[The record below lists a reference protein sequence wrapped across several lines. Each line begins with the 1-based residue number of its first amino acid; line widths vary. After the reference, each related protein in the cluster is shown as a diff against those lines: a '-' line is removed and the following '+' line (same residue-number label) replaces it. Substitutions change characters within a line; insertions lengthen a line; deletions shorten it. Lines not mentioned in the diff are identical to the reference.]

1 MRKIYILFFFTCCL
15 LLSNTSV
22 GMLLN
27 NGEPGFGFSSSITL
41 IPKKPSSGSQI
52 EKYRAIHASL
62 ILKSG
67 LEFSFGHQKE
77 NNVNDY
83 IGEKSDKK
91 PYDYLS
97 LSYYIKD
104 KSYSLGF
111 HIKTYD
117 GLEYER
123 KPKEFGA
130 SFCLKDNK
138 QKLTPYIKY
147 TLRQIYSNHNLE
159 LITYGGFLTLS
170 KFIFSFS
177 YTFPFHMPEDIVLY
191 NSKGSININTGFFLN

>member
-1 MRKIYILFFFTCCL
+1 MQKTYLLLFLISTL
-15 LLSNTSV
+15 LLSNTNV
-22 GMLLN
+22 GMLLDK
-27 NGEPGFGFSSSITL
+27 GEAGFGFSSSTTL

-52 EKYRAIHASL
+52 EKYRTIHASL
-62 ILKSG
+62 LLKSG

-77 NNVNDY
+77 NNINDY

-91 PYDYLS
+91 PFDYLS

-104 KSYSLGF
+104 KTYSLGI
-111 HIKTYD
+111 HITSYD
-117 GLEYER
+117 GLKYER

-130 SFCLKDNK
+130 SFCLKNTK

-147 TLRQIYSNHNLE
+147 TLRQIYSKENLE

-177 YTFPFHMPEDIVLY
+177 YSFPFHMPEEIVLY
-191 NSKGSININTGFFLN
+191 NSKGSINISAGIFLN

>member
-27 NGEPGFGFSSSITL
+27 NGEAGFGFSSSITL

-104 KSYSLGF
+104 KTYSLGF

-117 GLEYER
+117 NLEYER

-130 SFCLKDNK
+130 SFCLKNNK
-138 QKLTPYIKY
+138 QK
-147 TLRQIYSNHNLE
+147 
-159 LITYGGFLTLS
+159 F
-170 KFIFSFS
+170 
-177 YTFPFHMPEDIVLY
+177 
-191 NSKGSININTGFFLN
+191 